1 MLELQ
6 KLNSSQQFFQE
17 LIKQHEFIKKP
28 LEDLKNQGQEI
39 MLENDEFSLKQ
50 KKVRNKYRDAVTR
63 YNILIDEIE
72 SKSGSFKKTE
82 KQKST
87 EQEETKIRL

>member
-1 MLELQ
+1 
-6 KLNSSQQFFQE
+6 
-17 LIKQHEFIKKP
+17 
-28 LEDLKNQGQEI
+28 

-87 EQEETKIRL
+87 EQEETKIRQ